1 MKKWTGLGLI
11 VVVLLSS
18 CVTAFA
24 DPKILELASG
34 KNITFPAM
42 IKGLRQA
49 RIVFLGD
56 DITVPAHQLSQ
67 MEILKALHEEN
78 RELAVAVEAFRPESQ
93 YILDQWSSEDISK
106 RRFVNEFNKNWGE
119 WERYRPLYEYIRD
132 NHIKLTGLNISLD
145 ILIQVEMEGFDSLT
159 PEQLE
164 GLGEGIICDI
174 EPGYQDVIRRL
185 NLFKGMLRGHSF
197 ENFCETKILGDIMM
211 AKNLS
216 KFQEEHPA
224 LSIVVLAGNTHSW
237 KLGIPRRLNAEAGL
251 NPKTVLFEAE
261 GMVTRNTVTIAEAD
275 YLWLDYGP
283 DGWRYDPV
291 EP

>member
-1 MKKWTGLGLI
+1 MKKKTGLGLI
-11 VVVLLSS
+11 LAILLST

-24 DPKILELASG
+24 SPVILDLASG
-34 KNITFPAM
+34 KNITFPEM
-42 IKGLRQA
+42 IEGLRQA

-56 DITVPAHQLSQ
+56 DITVPAHQLAQ
-67 MEILKALHEEN
+67 MQILETLHGEN
-78 RELAVAVEAFRPESQ
+78 QELAVAVEAFRGESQ
-93 YILDQWSSEDISK
+93 YILDQWSSGEISK
-106 RRFVNEFNKNWGE
+106 RRFVNEFNENWGE
-119 WERYRPLYEYIRD
+119 WERYRPLYEYLRS
-132 NHIKLTGLNISLD
+132 NHIKLTGLNISRD

-185 NLFKGMLRGHSF
+185 NLFKGMLQEHSF

-216 KFQEEHPA
+216 KFQEEHPD
-224 LSIVVLAGNTHSW
+224 LTVVVLAGNTHSW

-261 GMVTRNTVTIAEAD
+261 GMVTRNTVTIAETD
-275 YLWLDYGP
+275 YLWLDYGM
-283 DGWRYDPV
+283 DGWRYGPGQ
-291 EP
+291 P